1 MSAEK
6 LRKTCF
12 VIMGFGKKTDF
23 ATGRT
28 LDLDK
33 TFKNIIKPAVED
45 AGLKCLRADEIVHS
59 GVIDVPM
66 YEQLLMADVVIA
78 DISTANS
85 NVMYQLGVRHTM
97 RPFTTIVIAEDKL
110 YAVPFDVTVLKIR
123 RYTHLG
129 EGIAFD
135 EVLRFRNILTAAI
148 LELTSGDAPPA
159 PDSPVYMYLPQLIP
173 PTMPSDAAVN
183 SMKSA
188 ARGGDAAPVDDS
200 LSKRLQEAD
209 DAQKTGDFLTAKSLL
224 MYVRGAMK
232 TEAPYIIQRLAL
244 VTYKSRFPTPLAA
257 LEEARELLKSLEPQT
272 STDTET
278 LGLWGAVHKRLWEVT
293 SDPVYLNEAVRGY
306 ERGFRLRDDYYNG
319 INLAFLLNVRSTVAS
334 DRAEAIADFV
344 QAGRIRRE
352 VLSICEM
359 DLTNGN
365 LRNEEKY
372 WVLATMAE
380 AYLGVGD
387 EVNAQ
392 QKLHEAAAIASA
404 SWMTDS
410 TQEQIDKLR
419 SLLANSPLKSL

>member
-1 MSAEK
+1 
-6 LRKTCF
+6 
-12 VIMGFGKKTDF
+12 
-23 ATGRT
+23 
-28 LDLDK
+28 
-33 TFKNIIKPAVED
+33 
-45 AGLKCLRADEIVHS
+45 
-59 GVIDVPM
+59 
-66 YEQLLMADVVIA
+66 
-78 DISTANS
+78 
-85 NVMYQLGVRHTM
+85 
-97 RPFTTIVIAEDKL
+97 
-110 YAVPFDVTVLKIR
+110 
-123 RYTHLG
+123 
-129 EGIAFD
+129 
-135 EVLRFRNILTAAI
+135 
-148 LELTSGDAPPA
+148 
-159 PDSPVYMYLPQLIP
+159 
-173 PTMPSDAAVN
+173 
-183 SMKSA
+183 
-188 ARGGDAAPVDDS
+188 
-200 LSKRLQEAD
+200 
-209 DAQKTGDFLTAKSLL
+209 
-224 MYVRGAMK
+224 
-232 TEAPYIIQRLAL
+232 
-244 VTYKSRFPTPLAA
+244 
-257 LEEARELLKSLEPQT
+257 
-272 STDTET
+272 
-278 LGLWGAVHKRLWEVT
+278 VHKRLWEVT